1 MTTRAPN
8 PGMDNM
14 AKAVGTV
21 PDKASTLVIT
31 QMDGQRLL
39 LPQQE
44 VVSLEA
50 VMDIRRENARFPVA
64 GLIAWAGQDWPVYC
78 LQGAALTVSVDL
90 PPQRRICVLLHDGY
104 YGLAVVCDQVE
115 MLVGPLRARYPVPSC
130 MAKTHSLLEWLVVHE
145 EAVSCVT
152 TAARLAAYCQR
163 PIDLEGP
170 GNG

>member
-1 MTTRAPN
+1 MTDIPEFDLAIQSLPSGYTVSLRA
-8 PGMDNM
+8 
-14 AKAVGTV
+14 AVG
-21 PDKASTLVIT
+21 
-31 QMDGQRLL
+31 
-39 LPQQE
+39 
-44 VVSLEA
+44 
-50 VMDIRRENARFPVA
+50 
-64 GLIAWAGQDWPVYC
+64 
-78 LQGAALTVSVDL
+78 VDL